1 MDTLL
6 LIGGLILDFLS
17 IAFCFWLVTLL
28 LPFLGITFAFTWGR
42 AIVVWLICK
51 VIKLIF

>member
-1 MDTLL
+1 MDTLI
-6 LIGGLILDFLS
+6 LIVALILDFLL

-28 LPFLGITFAFTWGR
+28 LPLLGITFAFTWGR

-51 VIKLIF
+51 IIKLIF

>member
-6 LIGGLILDFLS
+6 VIGALILDFLL

-28 LPFLGITFAFTWGR
+28 LPLLGITFAFTWGR

-51 VIKLIF
+51 IIKVIF